1 MESSLKRVL
10 NGKYVLKKLL
20 GQAGPYDMTYLAE
33 DMSNQNAFV
42 IIREYFPV
50 QLAERSPSSSTL
62 QPLGESQ
69 LEQFN
74 FGLNQF
80 EIESRLVKKVT
91 HQTIVNFKET
101 FRENGTA
108 YMVSSYE
115 EGLTLEAFVKRQ
127 ETTPTFKQAYLFLRD
142 VARGLATAH
151 KTGLIHCR
159 ISPKQIL
166 RTKQG
171 KTLITRFHM
180 ARTVLSNHCGT
191 LELDAATGFSA
202 PETTFGTAMVG
213 PWTDVYGFAATLLTM
228 TLRESPPSASERS
241 NQDTLLEYLLAL
253 NLDDIALRKAIFQA
267 LHLDTE
273 ARFQS
278 MDAFTSVLDR
288 LLGLIPASADRTATS
303 PPSQTRRDS
312 ALKTVGAG
320 VQPTGNKE
328 PKKPAQ
334 NKPEANQTKE
344 SYGPEVLPKKPEVDS
359 QALHQKIK
367 TLNEVNKSKTE
378 APKLSKPKPAPK
390 KEIHSLHTL
399 NVPDAATQT
408 AKATVK
414 EYPKSTSDPFS
425 TPKSTPR
432 VKPIFKETT
441 KRVHLHE
448 NEVQS
453 DQADQSSQLKQ
464 QVLRI
469 SKKMPASVWII
480 LIGLIS
486 TASIALMTV
495 ALLGS
500 DVNTDNS
507 FIRPQPELARASSE
521 VPYALPIVRGDSLY
535 ELAELAMYDG
545 DSLKARQLVQEA
557 WFLYEN
563 ELSGYTQ
570 EVLVQDFAN
579 RLQLMRGSVGL
590 IPDETVEVAEE
601 EATRISPF
609 ATQLITEGDSLYAI
623 GDLDMARI
631 KYQIAQEYL
640 PEENYLRSMIE
651 RIDNELQSDIDQSA
665 GTAPQQDQNTPTF
678 ASAAGLEEVTFFY
691 GTDLPDSLQ
700 SLPVLN
706 STSVPA
712 LDSVD
717 LIIEQANR
725 DFEAG
730 NLAAAR
736 NGYVSILQISP
747 SNDLALSRLNAIDSQ
762 QEEIEPSSNID
773 ENGVYIITE
782 TPPSLLPESRA
793 SMQLTYPQQARL
805 RNIEGRVVLKM
816 IVHED
821 GTVSDL
827 SIVKGLGYG
836 CDEEAIR
843 VLQDARFEPAEVGGV
858 AVTSWH
864 HYSIRFRIS
873 DS

>member
-33 DMSNQNAFV
+33 DMSNRNAFV

-62 QPLGESQ
+62 QPFGESQ

-80 EIESRLVKKVT
+80 EIESRLVNKVT

-115 EGLTLEAFVKRQ
+115 EGQTLEAFVKRQ

-191 LELDAATGFSA
+191 LELDAEPGFSA
-202 PETTFGTAMVG
+202 PETTFGTSMVG

-228 TLRESPPSASERS
+228 VLRESPPSASERS

-288 LLGLIPASADRTATS
+288 LLGLIPAPTDRTATS
-303 PPSQTRRDS
+303 PLSQTRRES
-312 ALKTVGAG
+312 ALKTVGARIQAAG
-320 VQPTGNKE
+320 HRD
-328 PKKPAQ
+328 PKKPAHS
-334 NKPEANQTKE
+334 KPESNQTKE
-344 SYGPEVLPKKPEVDS
+344 SYGPEVLPKKTEVDS
-359 QALHQKIK
+359 QALHQSTK
-367 TLNEVNKSKTE
+367 TLTGVNKSKTE
-378 APKLSKPKPAPK
+378 APKSSKPNPAPQ
-390 KEIHSLHTL
+390 KEIPSLHTL
-399 NVPDAATQT
+399 NVPDVATQT

-414 EYPKSTSDPFS
+414 ERPKSTSDPFS
-425 TPKSTPR
+425 TPKSSSR
-432 VKPIFKETT
+432 IKPIFKETT
-441 KRVHLHE
+441 TNTVLLAGK
-448 NEVQS
+448 EVKS
-453 DQADQSSQLKQ
+453 GKADLSSQLKQ
-464 QVLRI
+464 QALRI
-469 SKKMPASVWII
+469 TNKMPALIWII

-507 FIRPQPELARASSE
+507 FIRPQPEQARASSE
-521 VPYALPIVRGDSLY
+521 VPYALPIVSGDSLY
-535 ELAELAMYDG
+535 ELAELAIYDG

-563 ELSGYTQ
+563 ELSTYAH

-609 ATQLITEGDSLYAI
+609 ATQLITEGDSLFAI

-640 PEENYLRSMIE
+640 PEENYLRTMIE

-665 GTAPQQDQNTPTF
+665 DNAPQQDQNIPTF
-678 ASAAGLEEVTFFY
+678 ASTAGLEEVTIFY
-691 GTDLPDSLQ
+691 DTNDSLQ
-700 SLPVLN
+700 SLPLLN

-712 LDSVD
+712 LDSVNM
-717 LIIEQANR
+717 LLEQANR
-725 DFEAG
+725 DFEVG
-730 NLAAAR
+730 DWVAAR

-782 TPPSLLPESRA
+782 SPPSLLPESRA

-843 VLQDARFEPAEVGGV
+843 VLQDARFEPAEMGGV